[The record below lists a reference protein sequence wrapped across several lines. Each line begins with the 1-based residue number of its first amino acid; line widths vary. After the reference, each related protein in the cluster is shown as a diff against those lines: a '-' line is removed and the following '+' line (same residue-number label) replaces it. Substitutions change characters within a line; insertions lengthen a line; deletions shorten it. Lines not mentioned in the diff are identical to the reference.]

1 MNVDFTHVLKD
12 HKFSLTA
19 VRLAVLEA
27 LHDHPH
33 SDANTIFAA
42 VQQRIPTATLQAV
55 YNNLNAL
62 TEAGIIQEIKP
73 KGRVS
78 LYETRVGDNHHH
90 IVCRTCGHIEDTD
103 CKGLAPCLSPASTH
117 GYAIDQAEVIFWG
130 VCPSC
135 QESSGPNTASNTH
148 TGDNHEKCR

>member
-1 MNVDFTHVLKD
+1 MDTDFTPVLKN
-12 HKFSLTA
+12 HNLSLTA
-19 VRLAVLEA
+19 VRLAVLQA

-42 VQQRIPTATLQAV
+42 VQRRIPTATLQAV

-62 TEAGIIQEIKP
+62 TEAGILQEIKP

-90 IVCRTCGHIEDTD
+90 IVCRQCGHIEDTD
-103 CKGLAPCLSPASTH
+103 CAAVAPCLSPAKDH
-117 GYAIDQAEVIFWG
+117 GYVIDQAEVIFWG
-130 VCPSC
+130 TCPAC
-135 QESSGPNTASNTH
+135 QNTASNNH
-148 TGDNHEKCR
+148 TGEDHEKCPEKHR

>member
-1 MNVDFTHVLKD
+1 MDTDFTSLLKD
-12 HKFSLTA
+12 HNLSLTA
-19 VRLAVLEA
+19 VRLAVLQA

-33 SDANTIFAA
+33 TDASQIFAA
-42 VQQRIPTATLQAV
+42 VQRQIPTATLQAV

-62 TEAGIIQEIKP
+62 TAAGIIQEIKP

-90 IVCRTCGHIEDTD
+90 IVCRVCGHVEDTD
-103 CKGLAPCLSPASTH
+103 CKGFAPCLSPSSNH

-130 VCPSC
+130 LCPSC
-135 QESSGPNTASNTH
+135 QDPAHTNSASH
-148 TGDNHEKCR
+148 NHEGEDHENCR